1 MSLAP
6 DGHLLIIGAGL
17 AGYYTARQMRTQGH
31 TGPITILGAEEH
43 PAYDR
48 PALSKAYL
56 CGTTDLCD
64 LYLDDPSDPLDVRW
78 VRSDAVIGLSTQPLG
93 VQTASGTFY
102 LGDAV
107 VIATGAEARRLG
119 GHAIRSVEDA
129 AALRAAPLAGARVAV
144 IGGGFLALETAAT
157 CTTRGAG
164 SVTVIAGEELPGL
177 RRLGQPVAQ
186 ALHRLHQEHGVRF
199 LGSARALSVNPV
211 PAAADGC
218 RSVRPQARQ
227 PAALQ
232 GSQAPGPHSITLS
245 DGRSIEADVV
255 ISAVGAVPAT
265 GWLTRSAVALDPVTG
280 AVLADDTGFTG
291 IPGVWAAGDCALW
304 AAQRT
309 GLRPVGHWQ
318 ETVDQAQ
325 AVASALLGGIPSPM
339 QEPYLWS
346 DQHHVTIQAAGMLA
360 LADEVKV
367 LAGTIES
374 GDLLVSY
381 LRDGT
386 EIGILGM
393 NRLREVVRWRRSRRV
408 RPAALA
414 A

>member
-1 MSLAP
+1 MSLTP
-6 DGHLLIIGAGL
+6 QGHLLIIGAGL
-17 AGYYTARQMRTQGH
+17 AGYHTARQMRTQGH
-31 TGPITILGAEEH
+31 TGPITILGAEAH

-64 LYLDDPSDPLDVRW
+64 LYLDDPCDPLDVRW
-78 VRSDAVIGLSTQPLG
+78 VRSDAVIGLSAEPLG

-129 AALRAAPLAGARVAV
+129 EALRTAPLAGAQVVV

-157 CTTRGAG
+157 CTARGAG
-164 SVTVIAGEELPGL
+164 SVTVVAGEELPGL
-177 RRLGQPVAQ
+177 RRLGRPVAQ
-186 ALHRLHQEHGVRF
+186 ALHRLHEQHGVRF
-199 LGSARALSVNPV
+199 LGGARALSVAPASGEARPGIPKGCDAEGRDPV
-211 PAAADGC
+211 DQ
-218 RSVRPQARQ
+218 RSEV
-227 PAALQ
+227 
-232 GSQAPGPHSITLS
+232 SQSVALS
-245 DGRSIEADVV
+245 DGRSIQADVV

-265 GWLTRSAVALDPVTG
+265 RWLNRSAVALDPVTG
-280 AVLADDTGFTG
+280 AVLTDDTGFTG
-291 IPGVWAAGDCALW
+291 IPGIWAAGDCALW

-325 AVASALLGGIPSPM
+325 ALATALLGGSPPPR

-360 LADEVKV
+360 LADEVQI
-367 LAGTIES
+367 LAGS
-374 GDLLVSY
+374 VAGNDLLVSY
-381 LRDGT
+381 LRGGT

-393 NRLREVVRWRRSRRV
+393 NRMREVVRWRRSRRI
-408 RPAALA
+408 RPAVLA

>member
-1 MSLAP
+1 MSLAL
-6 DGHLLIIGAGL
+6 DAHLLIIGAGL

-31 TGPITILGAEEH
+31 TGPITILGAEAH

-64 LYLDDPSDPLDVRW
+64 LYLDDPADPLDVRW
-78 VRSDAVIGLSTQPLG
+78 VRSDAVIGLSTEPLG
-93 VQTASGTFY
+93 VWTTSGTFY

-119 GHAIRSVEDA
+119 GHAIRCVEDA

-186 ALHRLHQEHGVRF
+186 ALHRLHAQHGVRF
-199 LGSARALSVNPV
+199 LGAARALSVT
-211 PAAADGC
+211 PAGHAGLAG
-218 RSVRPQARQ
+218 PQEHAG
-227 PAALQ
+227 PQ
-232 GSQAPGPHSITLS
+232 GHVITLS
-245 DGRSIEADVV
+245 DGRRIEADVV

-265 GWLTRSAVALDPVTG
+265 GWLTRSALALDPETQ
-280 AVLADDTGFTG
+280 AVLTDDTGFTG
-291 IPGVWAAGDCALW
+291 VPGIWAAGDCALW
-304 AAQRT
+304 AAQQT

-325 AVASALLGGIPSPM
+325 ALASTLLGGVPSPM

-360 LADEVKV
+360 LADEVQV
-367 LAGTIES
+367 LAGSIES

-381 LRDGT
+381 LREGT

-393 NRLREVVRWRRSRRV
+393 NRLREVVRWRRARRI

>member
-6 DGHLLIIGAGL
+6 DAHLLIIGAGL

-31 TGPITILGAEEH
+31 TGPITVLGAEAH

-64 LYLDDPSDPLDVRW
+64 LYLDDPADPLDVRW
-78 VRSDAVIGLSTQPLG
+78 VRSDAVVGLSTEPLG
-93 VQTASGTFY
+93 VRTASGTFY

-119 GHAIRSVEDA
+119 GHAIRCVEDA

-186 ALHRLHQEHGVRF
+186 ALHRLHEQHGVRF
-199 LGSARALSVNPV
+199 LGAARALSVT
-211 PAAADGC
+211 PAGHAEHPEHAEH
-218 RSVRPQARQ
+218 P
-227 PAALQ
+227 
-232 GSQAPGPHSITLS
+232 GSPEHVITLS
-245 DGRSIEADVV
+245 DGRRIEADVV

-265 GWLTRSAVALDPVTG
+265 AWLTRSALALDPETQ
-280 AVLADDTGFTG
+280 AVLTDDTGFTG
-291 IPGVWAAGDCALW
+291 IPGIWAAGDCALW

-325 AVASALLGGIPSPM
+325 ALASAMLGGVPSPM

-360 LADEVKV
+360 LADEVQV
-367 LAGTIES
+367 LAGSIEA

-381 LRDGT
+381 LREGT

-393 NRLREVVRWRRSRRV
+393 NRLREVVRWRRARRI

>member
-6 DGHLLIIGAGL
+6 DAHLLIIGAGL

-31 TGPITILGAEEH
+31 TGPITVLGAEAH

-64 LYLDDPSDPLDVRW
+64 LYLDDPADPLDVRW
-78 VRSDAVIGLSTQPLG
+78 VRSDAVVGLSTEPLG
-93 VQTASGTFY
+93 VRTASGTFY

-119 GHAIRSVEDA
+119 GHAIRCVEDA
-129 AALRAAPLAGARVAV
+129 AALRAAPLAGARA
-144 IGGGFLALETAAT
+144 GGDRGRAFLALETAAT

-186 ALHRLHQEHGVRF
+186 ALHRLHEQHGVRF
-199 LGSARALSVNPV
+199 LGAARALSVT
-211 PAAADGC
+211 PAGHAEHPEHAEH
-218 RSVRPQARQ
+218 P
-227 PAALQ
+227 
-232 GSQAPGPHSITLS
+232 GSPEHVITLS
-245 DGRSIEADVV
+245 DGRRIEADVV

-265 GWLTRSAVALDPVTG
+265 AWLTRSALALDPETQ
-280 AVLADDTGFTG
+280 AVLTDDTGFTG
-291 IPGVWAAGDCALW
+291 IPGIWAAGDCALW

-325 AVASALLGGIPSPM
+325 ALTSAMLGGVPSPM

-360 LADEVKV
+360 LADEVQV
-367 LAGTIES
+367 LAGSIEA

-381 LRDGT
+381 LREGT

-393 NRLREVVRWRRSRRV
+393 NRLREVVRWRRARRI

>member
-1 MSLAP
+1 MSLAEE
-6 DGHLLIIGAGL
+6 GHLLIIGAGL
-17 AGYYTARQMRTQGH
+17 AGYHTARQVRAQGH
-31 TGPITILGAEEH
+31 AGPITILGAEAH

-48 PALSKAYL
+48 PALSKAFL

-64 LYLDDPSDPLDVRW
+64 LYLDDPSDPLDARW
-78 VRSDAVIGLSTQPLG
+78 VRSDAVTALSTEPLG

-107 VIATGAEARRLG
+107 VIATGAEARRLS

-164 SVTVIAGEELPGL
+164 SVTVIAGEDLPGL
-177 RRLGQPVAQ
+177 RRLGRPVAR
-186 ALHRLHQEHGVRF
+186 ALHSLHEQHGVRF
-199 LGSARALSVNPV
+199 TGAARALGVTRAPG
-211 PAAADGC
+211 D
-218 RSVRPQARQ
+218 PQADQ
-227 PAALQ
+227 VV
-232 GSQAPGPHSITLS
+232 TLS
-245 DGRSIEADVV
+245 DGRGIPADVV
-255 ISAVGAVPAT
+255 ISAIGASPAT
-265 GWLTRSAVALDPVTG
+265 EWLSRSALALDPGTQ

-291 IPGVWAAGDCALW
+291 IPGVWTAGDCALW
-304 AAQRT
+304 SAQRT

-325 AVASALLGGIPSPM
+325 ALAAALLGGSPSPM

-360 LADEVKV
+360 LADEVQV
-367 LAGTIES
+367 LAGSIE
-374 GDLLVSY
+374 GNDLLVSY
-381 LRDGT
+381 LRGGT

-393 NRLREVVRWRRSRRV
+393 NRLREVVRWRKSRRI
-408 RPAALA
+408 RPAVLA

>member
-6 DGHLLIIGAGL
+6 EGHLLIIGAGL
-17 AGYYTARQMRTQGH
+17 AGYHTARQMRTQGH
-31 TGPITILGAEEH
+31 TGPITILGAEAH

-64 LYLDDPSDPLDVRW
+64 LYLDDPADPLDVRW
-78 VRSDAVIGLSTQPLG
+78 VRSDAVTALSTEPLG

-157 CTTRGAG
+157 CTARGAG
-164 SVTVIAGEELPGL
+164 EVTVIAGEELPGL
-177 RRLGQPVAQ
+177 RRLGRPVAR
-186 ALHRLHQEHGVRF
+186 ALHGLHERHGVRF
-199 LGSARALSVNPV
+199 AGAARALSVT
-211 PAAADGC
+211 AAAGE
-218 RSVRPQARQ
+218 PE
-227 PAALQ
+227 PAQL
-232 GSQAPGPHSITLS
+232 ITLS
-245 DGRSIEADVV
+245 DGRSIQADVV
-255 ISAVGAVPAT
+255 ISAIGAIPAT
-265 GWLTRSAVALDPVTG
+265 EWLRHSSLALDPSTG
-280 AVLADDTGFTG
+280 AVLADDTGYTG
-291 IPGVWAAGDCALW
+291 IPGIWAAGDCAMW
-304 AAQRT
+304 SAQST

-318 ETVDQAQ
+318 ETVDQAR
-325 AVASALLGGIPSPM
+325 ALAAALLGGSPCPL

-346 DQHHVTIQAAGMLA
+346 DQHQVRIQAAGVLA
-360 LADEVKV
+360 LADEVQV
-367 LAGTIES
+367 LDGSVEGA
-374 GDLLVSY
+374 DLLVSY
-381 LRDGT
+381 LRGGT

-393 NRLREVVRWRRSRRV
+393 NRLREVVRWRKSHRI
-408 RPAALA
+408 RPAVLA

>member
-1 MSLAP
+1 MSLTP

-17 AGYYTARQMRTQGH
+17 AGYYTARQMRRQGH
-31 TGPITILGAEEH
+31 TGPITVLGAEAH

-56 CGTTDLCD
+56 CGTTNLCD

-78 VRSDAVIGLSTQPLG
+78 VRSDAVIGLSAEPLG

-107 VIATGAEARRLG
+107 VLATGAEARRLG

-186 ALHRLHQEHGVRF
+186 ALHRLHEQHGVRF
-199 LGSARALSVNPV
+199 LGAARALSVAPMSLA
-211 PAAADGC
+211 PEGG
-218 RSVRPQARQ
+218 Q
-227 PAALQ
+227 PAAPQ
-232 GSQAPGPHSITLS
+232 GGGAPHSIALS

-265 GWLTRSAVALDPVTG
+265 GWLTRSVVALDPGTG
-280 AVLADDTGFTG
+280 AVLTDDSGFTG
-291 IPGVWAAGDCALW
+291 VPGVWAAGDCALW

-318 ETVDQAQ
+318 ETVDQAE
-325 AVASALLGGIPSPM
+325 VLASALLGGAPSPM

-367 LAGTIES
+367 LAGSIEA

-393 NRLREVVRWRRSRRV
+393 NRLREVVRWRRSRRI